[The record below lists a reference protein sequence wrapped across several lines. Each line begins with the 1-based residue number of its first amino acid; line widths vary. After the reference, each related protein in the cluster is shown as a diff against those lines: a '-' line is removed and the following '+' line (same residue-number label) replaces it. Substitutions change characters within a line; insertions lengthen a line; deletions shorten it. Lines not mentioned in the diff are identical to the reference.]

1 MGTLYLC
8 TQGYEMAAEGVL
20 QEAKIEAAVP
30 LPHISSFSM
39 EKRTAGCLNSGEVA
53 MRQPRLAEVGT

>member
-1 MGTLYLC
+1 
-8 TQGYEMAAEGVL
+8 MAAEGVL